1 MMTFTMWCVSS
12 MAVFF
17 SLLFLRLSWSM
28 GITQTVNIPLT
39 RTLFWFFGHA
49 LVYFWLLPVY
59 LMYYVML
66 PSLAGGKAYSDNAG
80 KLAFFLLMIFSIPVG
95 GHHQFG
101 EPSLTGGG
109 KIFQSFSTLSCV

>member
-1 MMTFTMWCVSS
+1 MTVTATMANFTMWFVSS
-12 MAVFF
+12 IVVIY
-17 SLLFLRLSWSM
+17 SLLFLLLPWSM

-66 PSLAGGKAYSDNAG
+66 PSLAGGKAYSD
-80 KLAFFLLMIFSIPVG
+80 
-95 GHHQFG
+95 
-101 EPSLTGGG
+101 
-109 KIFQSFSTLSCV
+109 KIGRASCRERVCIWDGRRTMKVQRS